1 MLTTFAQLT
10 PLLGLLL
17 VAACAVAAVL
27 QISSSI
33 EARRRRQAD
42 RDRELAR
49 EYLLSLHRAVHERH
63 AHATAG
69 DHRPRRVA

>member
-1 MLTTFAQLT
+1 MLTTLAQST

-27 QISSSI
+27 QISTSI
-33 EARRRRQAD
+33 EARRRRQAE

-49 EYLLSLHRAVHERH
+49 EYLLALHRAVHERH
-63 AHATAG
+63 AQATPTG
-69 DHRPRRVA
+69 HRPRLVA